1 MAFKFSLESVLK
13 VRKHQE
19 KLEKQKLAEELMK
32 KQQIDE
38 VKNDAREKLNS
49 FLKNDQFKEAQNI
62 QKIKRHGR
70 HVLQTHEL
78 IKKLNSESKKAELS
92 VGKVRETLADAHKK
106 RHILEKLK
114 EVEQSMFARR
124 IQRDEQKT
132 MDEIAT
138 QSFSR

>member
-19 KLEKQKLAEELMK
+19 KLQKQKLAEELMK
-32 KQQIDE
+32 KQRIDE
-38 VKNDAREKLNS
+38 VKTEAREKLNS
-49 FLKNDQFKEAQNI
+49 FLEKDQFDEAQNI

-70 HVLQTHEL
+70 HILQTHEL
-78 IKKLNSESKKAELS
+78 IQKLNSESEKAELS
-92 VGKVRETLADAHKK
+92 VGKVRDTLADAHKK

-114 EVEQSMFARR
+114 EVEQNMFARR
-124 IQRDEQKT
+124 IQRNEQKT